1 MFYGIPAKL
10 PDGRYFLKV
19 TQDNGERCLHQV
31 NNVKLAVTEGNQ
43 VTVTI
48 AKDVTLFSDIDE
60 QIVAQAK
67 DSKVL
72 WFGTEISDETV
83 TTAYQKSVTP
93 ESELSAS
100 FVTIKGEIV
109 TTFYDTQ
116 KARVDMTQ
124 FGSSASVDILVEL
137 AGLVFT
143 KRAFEPV
150 WKVVQGRVKAP
161 QKPKFP
167 REYLFT
173 DDPAAEEEEPEVD
186 L

>member
-1 MFYGIPAKL
+1 MGTMLYGIPAKL

-19 TQDNGERCLHQV
+19 TQDGGDRCVHQV
-31 NNVKLAVTEGNQ
+31 NNVKLATEGNQ
-43 VTVTI
+43 VTITVPG
-48 AKDVTLFSDIDE
+48 DVTLFSDIDE
-60 QIVAQAK
+60 QIITQAK
-67 DSKVL
+67 ESKVL
-72 WFGTEISDETV
+72 WFGKEIADETV
-83 TTAYQKSVTP
+83 MAAYQKSVNP

-100 FVTIKGEIV
+100 LVTIKGEVV
-109 TTFYDTQ
+109 TVFYDTQ
-116 KARVDMTQ
+116 KNRVDVLQ
-124 FGSSASVDILVEL
+124 SGAVDVLLEL
-137 AGLVFT
+137 SGLVFT

-167 REYLFT
+167 REYLFK

>member
-1 MFYGIPAKL
+1 MLYGVPSKL

-19 TQDNGERCLHQV
+19 TQDSGDRCVHQV
-31 NNVKLAVTEGNQ
+31 NNVKMAVTEGNQ

-48 AKDVTLFSDIDE
+48 PGDVTLFSDIDE

-72 WFGTEISDETV
+72 WFGKEISDETV
-83 TTAYQKSVTP
+83 TSAYQKSVNP

-116 KARVDMTQ
+116 KARVDLTQ
-124 FGSSASVDILVEL
+124 FGSSPSVDILVEL
-137 AGLVFT
+137 SGLVFT

-161 QKPKFP
+161 QKPRFP
-167 REYLFT
+167 REYLFK
-173 DDPAAEEEEPEVD
+173 DDPVEEEEPEVD